1 MDADV
6 NRAAPRRSA
15 PAPAPAAPGH
25 AARVAGAGP
34 GAAAAWRSG
43 AGWVTVGVVTLLSIA
58 ADLASK
64 SIAFATVMSAP
75 VVVDRQSVLRI
86 GAVDPRRV
94 NELIPA
100 HEPVVVVPGLLEFT
114 LVLNPGAV
122 FGIGPGQRWFFIAF
136 TVVAL
141 AFGLL
146 MFARWTTARDRFA
159 HAAIGLLIG
168 GGLGNLYDRLVY
180 GCVRDFIHPLPGWK
194 WPGGITIR
202 GNAAIW
208 PYVSNVADLLLL
220 IGIGMLMIHLWRRD
234 RLAARAP
241 GRAAPRE

>member
-1 MDADV
+1 MTIA
-6 NRAAPRRSA
+6 S
-15 PAPAPAAPGH
+15 
-25 AARVAGAGP
+25 
-34 GAAAAWRSG
+34 
-43 AGWVTVGVVTLLSIA
+43 VTALSII

-64 SIAFATVMSAP
+64 SIAFARVMSTP
-75 VVVDRQSVLRI
+75 VVVDRQSVLKVAEIDARM
-86 GAVDPRRV
+86 V
-94 NELIPA
+94 NSLVPA
-100 HEPVVVVPGLLEFT
+100 HEPLVVVPGLLHFT

-146 MFARWTTARDRFA
+146 MFAKWTTAKDRFA

-168 GGLGNLYDRLVY
+168 GGLGNLYDRLVF

-194 WPGGITIR
+194 WPGGIRIR
-202 GNAAIW
+202 GNADIW

-220 IGIGMLMIHLWRRD
+220 IGIGMLLVHLWRRD
-234 RLAARAP
+234 KQHAHASAGPIR
-241 GRAAPRE
+241 